1 MYLSPIHLRNQ
12 TSNMTLWIK
21 TSGLQGLLQQF
32 YGIYLPQCGGG
43 GKVGGKKGSKLPIS
57 HSLNCQCP
65 PHSYWLSSLCTFS
78 ITRYYK
84 VIHNFYPVCLGSHHL
99 PIFSSSA
106 FHTPPPSPISYPPRP
121 LLCTRHVCWKTV
133 CIRTMQVELIPVS
146 VAWSDQ
152 EYFYFPLYGM
162 LAYSRVTPPIHH

>member
-106 FHTPPPSPISYPPRP
+106 FHTPPPPLPSPILQGPCSVPDM
-121 LLCTRHVCWKTV
+121 C
-133 CIRTMQVELIPVS
+133 VEKQYASGPCRLS
-146 VAWSDQ
+146 
-152 EYFYFPLYGM
+152 L
-162 LAYSRVTPPIHH
+162 SRFLWHEVTKNISISPCMAC